1 MQSII
6 MIKLHYYTVYYI
18 IIMEIDVICSVVSS
32 FCALGEEL
40 TAGGHQYLQQGDV
53 FHSSP
58 FGWYGHFLMNTKTL
72 CVSSK
77 TLDIRYS

>member
-18 IIMEIDVICSVVSS
+18 IIMEIDVICSVISS

-53 FHSSP
+53 FHSFP
-58 FGWYGHFLMNTKTL
+58 FWVVLPL
-72 CVSSK
+72 
-77 TLDIRYS
+77 LDEHEDFVC